1 MTRAEFLRTAVPN
14 LIAEVRMYATE
25 DGGRKTPA
33 IAGWGVPCMASLAH
47 PLVGWDALLL
57 IGDQPLRPGESRRMG
72 FVFLTGEK
80 GASVMRDAGR
90 FFLWEGRA
98 VGEAYVVD

>member
-1 MTRAEFLRTAVPN
+1 MTRAEFLRTAVPD
-14 LIAEVRMYATE
+14 LIADVRMYATE

-33 IAGWGVPCMASLAH
+33 VAGWGCPCMVSLAQ
-47 PLVGWDALLL
+47 PLVGWDALPL
-57 IGDQPLRPGESRRMG
+57 IGDQPLRPSESRRLG
-72 FVFLTGEK
+72 FVFLTGDE

-98 VGEAYVVD
+98 IGEARVVD